1 MDNCTWND
9 SRYITLIG
17 VIVFLI
23 PFIIHKIAN
32 RKNINDKRRNRKEK
46 IYHKKLKEKDEE
58 FLQEESFFI
67 Q

>member
-23 PFIIHKIAN
+23 PFIIQKIAN
-32 RKNINDKRRNRKEK
+32 RKNINDKKRNRKEK
-46 IYHKKLKEKDEE
+46 I
-58 FLQEESFFI
+58 
-67 Q
+67 

>member
-23 PFIIHKIAN
+23 PFIIQKISN
-32 RKNINDKRRNRKEK
+32 RKNNNDKKRNRKEMGYQNK
-46 IYHKKLKEKDEE
+46 IKEKGED
-58 FLQEESFFI
+58 FLLEESLFI
-67 Q
+67 R

>member
-23 PFIIHKIAN
+23 PFIIQKISN
-32 RKNINDKRRNRKEK
+32 RKNNNDKKRNRKEMGYHNK
-46 IYHKKLKEKDEE
+46 IKEKGED

>member
-23 PFIIHKIAN
+23 PFIIQKIAN
-32 RKNINDKRRNRKEK
+32 RKNTNDKKRNRKEK

>member
-23 PFIIHKIAN
+23 PFIIQKIAN
-32 RKNINDKRRNRKEK
+32 RKNINDKNRNRKEK

>member
-17 VIVFLI
+17 VVVFLI
-23 PFIIHKIAN
+23 PFIISKIAS
-32 RKNINDKRRNRKEK
+32 RKDIKNVKSIRKEK
-46 IYHKKLKEKDEE
+46 EYHNKSKEKEEE
-58 FLQEESFFI
+58 FLKEESFFI